1 MYTAPPVI
9 HGSQSPTPS
18 ADIRQLCQLQIDRL
32 SEKLPILD
40 VWLVCWNQLENKRD
54 MIPSRRNHGVGQ
66 HIRSYLES
74 ERWISE
80 NLPFLELTPLSLGS
94 SESQAYV
101 CGLGKTNAHWDYLFL
116 RTEEHISHFQQDLV
130 KEYAQLLH
138 QYLTLYQE
146 NLRQRSKIQL
156 LEQALQ
162 QADHQLR
169 NPLALISLYA
179 ETIGLGAENEA
190 QKQQADCIRETA
202 QYISTNL
209 GGLLNC
215 GKRASLRREKHTLS
229 ALLQDATV
237 LLAPRIVDKQLT
249 IVQST
254 ARPVSLVVD
263 GWQVAQ
269 VLQNLLDNAIHF
281 SPKGG
286 TITVNWQVSQHAVL
300 ITISDQGPGV
310 GETNISELFDPFYSK
325 RAGGTGL
332 GLAIAKKIVLD
343 HDGRIGAETLAK
355 GGAKFSIFLPR

>member
-1 MYTAPPVI
+1 MHTAPPSVG
-9 HGSQSPTPS
+9 GSQFPTPP

-32 SEKLPILD
+32 SEKLPVLD

-54 MIPSRRNHGVGQ
+54 MIPSRRNHGIGQ
-66 HIRSYLES
+66 QIRSYLES

-80 NLPFLELTPLSLGS
+80 NLPFLELTPLSLDS
-94 SESQAYV
+94 SKSQTYV
-101 CGLGKTNAHWDYLFL
+101 CGLGKTNAHWDYLLL

-190 QKQQADCIRETA
+190 QKQQAECIRETA
-202 QYISTNL
+202 QHISTNL
-209 GGLLNC
+209 GDLLNC
-215 GKRASLRREKHTLS
+215 GKRASLRRENHSLS
-229 ALLQDATV
+229 TLLQDAMV
-237 LLAPRIVDKQLT
+237 LLSPRIVDKQLT
-249 IVQST
+249 IEQT
-254 ARPVSLVVD
+254 AARPVSLIVD
-263 GWQVAQ
+263 GWQMAQ

-281 SPKGG
+281 SPRGG
-286 TITVNWQVSQHAVL
+286 TIAVSWQVSQHAVL
-300 ITISDQGPGV
+300 ITISDQGPGLE
-310 GETNISELFDPFYSK
+310 GSNISELFDPFYSN
-325 RAGGTGL
+325 RTGGTGL
-332 GLAIAKKIVLD
+332 GLAIAKKIILD
-343 HDGRIGAETLAK
+343 HDGSIGAETLAR
-355 GGAKFSIFLPR
+355 GGAKFSVFLPR